1 MATSGRGVIRRRLES
16 VAQDLVPKINGH
28 IQDLASNEKVQKF
41 DLKVDKKTGVV
52 RLSAKNVDG
61 RTVTKTLIGP
71 GLEATM
77 QYNPNGNSRDDR
89 DYNILRLLDAGMT
102 QTEVATRL
110 GVSQALVSKVH
121 RSRGA

>member
-1 MATSGRGVIRRRLES
+1 MASKGKALGLSRVMS
-16 VAQDLVPKINGH
+16 AAQDLVPKINGH
-28 IQDLASNEKVQKF
+28 IESLANNENVQNF
-41 DLKVDKKTGVV
+41 DLKVNKKTGVV

-77 QYNPNGNSRDDR
+77 QYDPRGNSRDDR
-89 DYNILRLLDAGMT
+89 DFNICKLLDAGMT
-102 QTEVATRL
+102 QTEVAARL

-121 RSRGA
+121 RSR